1 MGPSDLDV
9 LSVHQTEVPNVCKV
23 KIMAS
28 RHVFSWLEMAKRFV
42 NETDIFQIWANF

>member
-23 KIMAS
+23 KIMIAI
-28 RHVFSWLEMAKRFV
+28 HVFSWLEMTKGL
-42 NETDIFQIWANF
+42 